1 MITKQIFP
9 DIVQK
14 IKEIEIS
21 TKRLMSGALAG
32 ENRSPLK
39 GTGFDFDQIREY
51 AVGDDVRFIDWNAS
65 ARMNSLLIKQY
76 VEERSRAILVAVDL
90 SGTSFFSSA
99 RQVRRETAAQIAST
113 LALVAENNNDRVGL
127 LLFTDEVELYI
138 PPRQGNIHVR
148 TIINHLFAY
157 KPNGSGTQFQ
167 VVLQQLAKIKRKDT
181 VVFWISDFI
190 GTVSSKYVRLV
201 SRMYDVVAI
210 RCLDKY
216 EAALPSVGFITVA
229 DIETGQTSV
238 IDTRRTSNKRLQQF
252 LSCRV
257 ADQNK
262 EFKRAGVDVVDV
274 ELGRPFIDD
283 IIIFF
288 KKRLRR

>member
-1 MITKQIFP
+1 MITKQISP
-9 DIVQK
+9 DIAQK

-21 TKRLMSGALAG
+21 TKRLISGALAG

-39 GTGFDFDQIREY
+39 GSGFDFDQIREY
-51 AVGDDVRFIDWNAS
+51 SVGDDVRFIDWNAS
-65 ARMNSLLIKQY
+65 ARMNSLLIKEY
-76 VEERSRAILVAVDL
+76 VEERSRAIIVAVDV

-99 RQVRRETAAQIAST
+99 QPVRREIAAQIASA
-113 LALVAENNNDRVGL
+113 LALVAEHNNDRVGL
-127 LLFTDEVELYI
+127 LLFANEVELYI
-138 PPRQGNIHVR
+138 PPCQGKTHVR
-148 TIINHLFAY
+148 TIINHLFTY
-157 KPNGSGTQFQ
+157 SPGSSGTQFQ
-167 VVLQQLAKIKRKDT
+167 AVLQQLAKIKRKDT

-210 RCLDKY
+210 RCLDQY
-216 EAALPSVGFITVA
+216 EMALPSVGFITVT
-229 DIETGQTSV
+229 DIETGATCV
-238 IDTRRTSNKRLQQF
+238 IDTRRARNMEIKQF
-252 LSCRV
+252 LSSRV
-257 ADQNK
+257 TDQNK

-274 ELGRPFIDD
+274 MIGRPFIDY